1 MRELLY
7 WQRVRCQVSITTLTY
22 EVNNTDGH
30 TDFAASYNS
39 VSSLS
44 GETRNAY
51 NQLHESGGSSAGTGA
66 AIAANYG
73 LIGLGEDTGG
83 SIRVP
88 ASFNNLVGL
97 RPTVGMVSRAGLS
110 PLIKTNDTPGPM
122 TRTVR
127 DAALMFDALVGY
139 DAKDLWTANAG
150 TQTPPKGGSYAAN
163 LSEETL
169 AKAKLGVLKEAFG
182 DGSESEHEAVNKAV
196 RSALAR
202 FTTGTKLVDVTI
214 PGLQHYWDFTT
225 TYMSRS
231 RWDINNFL
239 AAHPVIKDV
248 TFESMHSSK
257 QYHPS
262 LALFEKLGE
271 GIAHPKDDPE
281 YGERLDQ
288 QQEFQRVVTSVMIE
302 NGLDAIVYP
311 SVKITPPTIED
322 TLGKRFWDYFPT
334 NTSIGSQLR
343 WPAISVPIGFTD
355 DGLPVGLEI
364 LGVPYSEQKLL
375 ELAYGVEAL
384 IKARK
389 PPTFAQRD

>member
-1 MRELLY
+1 MT
-7 WQRVRCQVSITTLTY
+7 S
-22 EVNNTDGH
+22 
-30 TDFAASYNS
+30 DFAASYNS

-51 NQLHESGGSSAGTGA
+51 NQLHESGGSSAGTGT

-73 LIGLGEDTGG
+73 LIGVGEDTGG

-97 RPTVGMVSRAGLS
+97 RPTVGMVSRVGLS

-127 DAALMFDALVGY
+127 DAALMFDVLVGY
-139 DAKDLWTANAG
+139 DPKDLWTANAG
-150 TQTPPKGGSYAAN
+150 TQAPPRGGSYASN
-163 LSEETL
+163 LTEATL
-169 AKAKLGVLKEAFG
+169 ANAKLGVLNEVFG
-182 DGSESEHEAVNKAV
+182 DGSEPEHEAVNKAI
-196 RSALAR
+196 RAALAQ
-202 FTTGTKLVDVTI
+202 FPTTGTELIDITI
-214 PGLQHYWDFTT
+214 PQLLHYWNFST

-239 AAHPVIKDV
+239 ASHPVIKDV
-248 TFESMHSSK
+248 TVESIHSSK

-271 GIAHPKDDPE
+271 GIAYPKEDPD
-281 YGERLDQ
+281 YGLRLDAQ
-288 QQEFQRVVTSVMIE
+288 LEFQQVVTSIMIE
-302 NGLDAIVYP
+302 HNLDAIVYP

-322 TLGKRFWDYFPT
+322 TLSKKFWDYFPT

-343 WPAISVPIGFTD
+343 WPAISVPVGFTD
-355 DGLPVGLEI
+355 EGLPVGLEI
-364 LGVPYSEQKLL
+364 LGRPFEEQKLL
-375 ELAYGVEAL
+375 ELAFGVEAL
-384 IKARK
+384 MKARRA
-389 PPTFAQRD
+389 PTF